1 MSGIIFQNLSL
12 GGIFLNAISI
22 KKTEE
27 KLEKK
32 KAKLQKLLTTK
43 NQIEYKIKLLR
54 ADIEDLQTRQFE
66 QFKKAAKKEN
76 IEIRADD
83 IPKILQLIKSLQ
95 QSSKTSSENTNDETV
110 TNLDQNSK
118 TDSLFEED
126 YKSVQHSG
134 LRTLDSLQSIES
146 FYKS

>member
-1 MSGIIFQNLSL
+1 MSI

-22 KKTEE
+22 KKTED

-43 NQIEYKIKLLR
+43 NQIEYKIKLLK

-76 IEIRADD
+76 VEIRADD
-83 IPKILQLIKSLQ
+83 IPEILQLIKNLQ
-95 QSSKTSSENTNDETV
+95 QSSKNSFENSNDETL
-110 TNLDQNSK
+110 TNLSQTSQADA
-118 TDSLFEED
+118 LFETDDEP
-126 YKSVQHSG
+126 VQHSG

-146 FYKS
+146 FHKS

>member
-1 MSGIIFQNLSL
+1 M
-12 GGIFLNAISI
+12 NAISI
-22 KKTEE
+22 KKIEE

-83 IPKILQLIKSLQ
+83 IPEILQLIKSLQ
-95 QSSKTSSENTNDETV
+95 QSSKTSSAENINDETV
-110 TNLDQNSK
+110 TNLDQTSK
-118 TDSLFEED
+118 TDSLFESGDEPI
-126 YKSVQHSG
+126 QHSV

-146 FYKS
+146 FHKS

>member
-1 MSGIIFQNLSL
+1 M
-12 GGIFLNAISI
+12 NAIYI

-83 IPKILQLIKSLQ
+83 IPEILQLIKSLQ
-95 QSSKTSSENTNDETV
+95 QSSKTSPENTNDETV

-126 YKSVQHSG
+126 YESVQHSG

>member
-1 MSGIIFQNLSL
+1 M
-12 GGIFLNAISI
+12 NAISI
-22 KKTEE
+22 KKIEE

-83 IPKILQLIKSLQ
+83 IPEILHIIKSLQ
-95 QSSKTSSENTNDETV
+95 QNSKTNSENINDETV
-110 TNLDQNSK
+110 TNLDQTSK
-118 TDSLFEED
+118 TDSLFEEN
-126 YKSVQHSG
+126 YESVQQHSG

-146 FYKS
+146 FHKS